1 MWHQYCVS
9 KKLIPFIIDFSENDR
24 TAKVRTSSFE
34 VNINIKKKEWD
45 LGARL
50 V

>member
-1 MWHQYCVS
+1 MCFEEINS
-9 KKLIPFIIDFSENDR
+9 FIIDFSENDR

-34 VNINIKKKEWD
+34 VNINIKMKEWD

>member
-1 MWHQYCVS
+1 MLHQYCVS
-9 KKLIPFIIDFSENDR
+9 KKLIHVIIDFSENDR